1 MKLGLILLLIC
12 VCSSSSASAFVSG
25 VIPNTEPH
33 FVKTYDI
40 ESMKSSATKI
50 GDYSK
55 SVKVKPIG
63 YKFECEKIKSQLTK
77 IKKEKA
83 MGKVVYGMGGRK
95 TGKEILSARLG
106 KTAVDAFN
114 KCDQFL

>member
-12 VCSSSSASAFVSG
+12 ACSSSSASAFVSA

-40 ESMKSSATKI
+40 ESMKIPAKNI

-55 SVKVKPIG
+55 SDKVKPIG
-63 YKFECEKIKSQLTK
+63 YKFECEKIKSQLNK
-77 IKKEKA
+77 IKKDKA
-83 MGKVVYGMGGRK
+83 MNKTILGMSGIK
-95 TGKEILSARLG
+95 TGKQVLESRLG
-106 KTAVDAFN
+106 KIAVDAFD